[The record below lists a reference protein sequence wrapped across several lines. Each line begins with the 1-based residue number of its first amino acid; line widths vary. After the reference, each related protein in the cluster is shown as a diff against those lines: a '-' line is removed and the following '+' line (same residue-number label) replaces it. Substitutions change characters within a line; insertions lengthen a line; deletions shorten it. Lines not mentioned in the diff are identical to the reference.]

1 MSEQKKLGI
10 SRCVFQEEISLLSQ
24 EYVRAFHSFL
34 GFSLLTFLLVNVCIL
49 IGGRLSVLHLG
60 PWNLEL
66 CLEHIKAFKEEKD
79 GFLGDA
85 RESLVVR
92 FC

>member
-1 MSEQKKLGI
+1 M
-10 SRCVFQEEISLLSQ
+10 
-24 EYVRAFHSFL
+24 
-34 GFSLLTFLLVNVCIL
+34 VNVCTPTE
-49 IGGRLSVLHLG
+49 GRLSVLQLDSESLG
-60 PWNLEL
+60 L
-66 CLEHIKAFKEEKD
+66 CLEDMKAFKEEKD